1 VAGLREMF
9 TDIPQALYVE
19 LFKREWVVNCK
30 RPFMGPQQVI
40 EYLGRYTHK
49 IAISNHRIKSIEK
62 NKISFTYKD
71 YADGSKQKL
80 MTLEAKEFLRRFCM
94 HILPQGFRKIRHYGF
109 LANRAKH
116 QLKMQQMK
124 MGIIQST
131 CEKKNWKQIAREKL
145 SFDADP
151 CPCCKNG
158 KMQTIMHFEAHGPPS
173 YFMKKIK
180 EQNLTL

>member
-1 VAGLREMF
+1 MMNCLKE
-9 TDIPQALYVE
+9 
-19 LFKREWVVNCK
+19 EWWCIAS
-30 RPFMGPQQVI
+30 GHYGSTAVI

-62 NKISFTYKD
+62 NKIGFTYKD

-80 MTLEAKEFLRRFCM
+80 MTLEATEFLRRFCM

-145 SFDADP
+145 SFDADQ
-151 CPCCKNG
+151 CPCCK
-158 KMQTIMHFEAHGPPS
+158 KARCKPLCTS
-173 YFMKKIK
+173 K
-180 EQNLTL
+180 LTDRHHIYEKNKRTKS